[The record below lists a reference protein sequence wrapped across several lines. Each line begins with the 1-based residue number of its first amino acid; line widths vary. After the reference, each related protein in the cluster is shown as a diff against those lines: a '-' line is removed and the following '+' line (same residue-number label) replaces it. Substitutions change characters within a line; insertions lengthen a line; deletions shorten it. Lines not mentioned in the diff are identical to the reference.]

1 MIAFHF
7 VQASIYCSFLQR
19 TVVYHS
25 SQSKWLGKVFKSIVW
40 LYIKRL
46 SSGNFYV
53 SIKVAKDF
61 ESTVWLYIEA

>member
-7 VQASIYCSFLQR
+7 VRALIYCSFLQR

-25 SQSKWLGKVFKSIVW
+25 SQSEWLGKVFNSIVW

-53 SIKVAKDF
+53 SIKVAKVF
-61 ESTVWLYIEA
+61 ESTVWL